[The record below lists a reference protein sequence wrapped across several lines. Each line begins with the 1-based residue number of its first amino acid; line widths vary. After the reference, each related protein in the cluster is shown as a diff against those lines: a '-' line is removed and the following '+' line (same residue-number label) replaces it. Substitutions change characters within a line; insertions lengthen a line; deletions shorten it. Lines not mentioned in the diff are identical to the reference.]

1 MLFMTILTWEP
12 DKRNEAVTRRTQFKY
27 PEGMKR
33 IGEWNDL
40 AGGRVFIL
48 SEAEDPKAVLA
59 ATFAW
64 DDLGKFEITPVMET
78 DELMKLM
85 PKT

>member
-1 MLFMTILTWEP
+1 MLFMVTLTWEP
-12 DKRNEAVTRRTQFKY
+12 EKREEAVARRTQFKY
-27 PEGMKR
+27 PEGMKQ
-33 IGEWNDL
+33 IGEWTDL

-64 DDLGKFEITPVMET
+64 TDLGKFEITPVMET
-78 DELMKLM
+78 DELLKLL